1 MAATPSTCNKCQWQC
16 VSASP
21 RPCSSLRCSVE
32 CPRCMLLLIHGACWC
47 SCTGAYR
54 ERVACRCA
62 PGFYLAKPYAAGN
75 AALTGC
81 FCDLS
86 NLHDLGDNEG
96 RVEGVLTGGAMHDY
110 TFDSTFIVRPAG
122 KVRAAAGTSSLSPQE
137 PQDMFRVNTVP
148 LKPWFRGAKPG
159 LAS

>member
-1 MAATPSTCNKCQWQC
+1 M
-16 VSASP
+16 V
-21 RPCSSLRCSVE
+21 
-32 CPRCMLLLIHGACWC
+32 
-47 SCTGAYR
+47 
-54 ERVACRCA
+54 CRCA

-86 NLHDLGDNEG
+86 NLHDLGDNDG

-110 TFDSTFIVRPAG
+110 NFNSTCIVRPAG
-122 KVRAAAGTSSLSPQE
+122 KVTAAAGTSSLSPQGA
-137 PQDMFRVNTVP
+137 QDMFRGNNVP
-148 LKPWFRGAKPG
+148 LKPWFRGAKSG